1 MVGIGGVPPTLR
13 GRVPALDGLRGIA
26 VIAVLVFHADGL
38 LPGGYIGVST
48 FFTLSGFLITSTSLD
63 AERSARGFTASRFY
77 AGRIRRLAPAAT
89 ICFLGIFWLEWQFQA
104 FARGPLRSEST
115 WAVAQL
121 YNWNV
126 LLANRSYEEL
136 FTATATPFM
145 HFWSL
150 AIEEQ
155 FYLLFPLV
163 ILVHRTTSSD
173 RRFLAYAVGA
183 FLTTAALAVLIAA
196 VFGPD
201 AAYYATPARAT
212 EIIAGVVL
220 ALVVR
225 GGWLPRWARAL
236 APAGFVAL
244 LVAMVLTPDR
254 TAAWTYHGGFAVIA
268 VLSALAIVAAL
279 GTGPVRQLLQSAP
292 LVFLGTI
299 SYGLYLF
306 HWPIFLLLQ
315 SRYPELDGWQVLA
328 VGSLFGI
335 GVATLSYVLVERPIL
350 AMALL
355 PRRAIAGLAA
365 PVLAVAAIGML
376 LPVERRAEPVTA
388 LADIDQAQLHAI
400 ELRPAAPVASTP
412 PSAAVATLPVASTP
426 PPADDLSLLVVGDS
440 TAVALGAGLV
450 DHIHTSAAPARLA
463 IEASGSCGI
472 LSGGHYED
480 PVLDR
485 RAADDVPG
493 PRVARRHRDDR
504 DHAAPHRH
512 RPRHARRLLEPLMG
526 RRGDVAAGHGRGVH
540 LPGPRRLRALRHG
553 GAGCRRPLR
562 GVDPTTD
569 VRSAIG

>member
-1 MVGIGGVPPTLR
+1 M
-13 GRVPALDGLRGIA
+13 
-26 VIAVLVFHADGL
+26 
-38 LPGGYIGVST
+38 
-48 FFTLSGFLITSTSLD
+48 
-63 AERSARGFTASRFY
+63 
-77 AGRIRRLAPAAT
+77 
-89 ICFLGIFWLEWQFQA
+89 
-104 FARGPLRSEST
+104 
-115 WAVAQL
+115 
-121 YNWNV
+121 
-126 LLANRSYEEL
+126 
-136 FTATATPFM
+136 
-145 HFWSL
+145 
-150 AIEEQ
+150 
-155 FYLLFPLV
+155 
-163 ILVHRTTSSD
+163 
-173 RRFLAYAVGA
+173 
-183 FLTTAALAVLIAA
+183 
-196 VFGPD
+196 FGPD
-201 AAYYATPARAT
+201 AAYHATPARAT

-220 ALVVR
+220 ALVVQ
-225 GGWLPRWARAL
+225 GDWLPRWARAL

-328 VGSLFGI
+328 VGSLFGV
-335 GVATLSYVLVERPIL
+335 GVATLSYALVERPIL

-355 PRRAIAGLAA
+355 PRRAVAGLAA

-376 LPVERRAEPVTA
+376 LPVEPRAEPVTA

-400 ELRPAAPVASTP
+400 ELQPASPVASTP

-480 PVLDR
+480 PVLDSALQMTCPGLVWHDVIETIGTTR
-485 RAADDVPG
+485 PRIVIVLVTLADSWSRSWDGGATWLRATDERFISRVRADYEHYVTAALEAGARCVAWIRPPTSALRSADGRLELEESFADGSQDAIGAVVTQLAADHPDRMTVLDFEQYFS
-493 PRVARRHRDDR
+493 ARGQRFGDDGRPDGIHLSHEAATAAARDWLW
-504 DHAAPHRH
+504 PS
-512 RPRHARRLLEPLMG
+512 LQELG
-526 RRGDVAAGHGRGVH
+526 RSGR
-540 LPGPRRLRALRHG
+540 
-553 GAGCRRPLR
+553 C
-562 GVDPTTD
+562 
-569 VRSAIG
+569 